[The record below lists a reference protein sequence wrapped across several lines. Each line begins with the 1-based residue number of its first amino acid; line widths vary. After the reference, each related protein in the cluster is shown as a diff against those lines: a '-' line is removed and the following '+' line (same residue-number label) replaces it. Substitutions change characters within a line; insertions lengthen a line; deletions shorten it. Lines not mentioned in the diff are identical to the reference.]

1 MKVVCAREREREK
14 EGQEQKKEAI
24 RTNIFLAAQHSQSH
38 INRYTYTEILVAARP
53 VDD

>member
-1 MKVVCAREREREK
+1 MKVVCARERE
-14 EGQEQKKEAI
+14 GQEQKKKAI